1 MSGLVVF
8 ACLAAAAVFLLAA
21 DRQPMPA
28 DGGAASASAG
38 HASVSDPALML
49 DLTAAMLEAGQSLP
63 SALAILAEGAD
74 PATARELLRL
84 VSALDLGLPWDTA
97 WQLAA
102 GMPEGQA
109 PYPTVRATGDAF
121 PAALPGSALA
131 DLGPALRFT
140 ARTGA
145 PSAAVLYSHADSL
158 RRRRQTE
165 ARRRA
170 AALGVRLV
178 MPLGLCSL
186 PAFVALTVV
195 PLLMSLLPGR
205 A

>member
-28 DGGAASASAG
+28 DGGAASAPAG

-49 DLTAAMLEAGQSLP
+49 DLTAMLEAGQSLP

-102 GMPEGQA
+102 GMPEEQA
-109 PYPTVRATGDAF
+109 PYSTARATGDAF

-205 A
+205 G